1 MITKNSVVSFSYL
14 LKNSE
19 GQKLDFTTA
28 DAPHSYLHGH
38 KQIVPGL
45 EIAMEGL
52 KVGDK
57 KDVQLT
63 VEESYGEVNP
73 DLRLKMPREKFPPEM
88 KIAPGLQFEA
98 NVGDKN
104 HIFTV
109 VSEED
114 SAVNIDGNHPL
125 AGQALHFA
133 VEVLEIRDATAEEIS
148 HGHAHGEHGHS
159 H

>member
-19 GQKLDFTTA
+19 GQKLDSTTA

-57 KDVQLT
+57 KEVQLT
-63 VEESYGEVNP
+63 VEESYGKVNP

-88 KIAPGLQFEA
+88 KIAPGLKFEA
-98 NVGDKN
+98 NVGNNN

-114 SAVNIDGNHPL
+114 NAVNIDGNHPL

-133 VEVLEIRDATAEEIS
+133 VEVLEIRDATAEEIT